1 MLGKRLPVIGPK
13 SLVYISLFVF
23 KNSSHF
29 PVNDGG
35 GKFEFDYGRVLPPV
49 CALHDLVLVDI
60 GQI

>member
-1 MLGKRLPVIGPK
+1 MIGPK